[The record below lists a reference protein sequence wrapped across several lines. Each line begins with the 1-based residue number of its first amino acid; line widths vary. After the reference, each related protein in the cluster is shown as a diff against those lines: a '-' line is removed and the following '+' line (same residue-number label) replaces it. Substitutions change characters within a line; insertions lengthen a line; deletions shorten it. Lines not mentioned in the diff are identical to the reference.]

1 MTTYTYAELLTL
13 TNTLVRL
20 GVPGDAAWVAAGR
33 YLSGIGRAT
42 DALTEASVRGD
53 VLLAASRTLQNWALR
68 G

>member
-20 GVPGDAAWVAAGR
+20 GVHEDAAWVAAGR
-33 YLSGIGRAT
+33 YLTGIGSARA
-42 DALTEASVRGD
+42 ALTDTRTTESVMH
-53 VLLAASRTLQNWALR
+53 AAMRCLDNWAIR